1 MYERRCYVSV
11 AVLDGLIYAIGGFSG
26 YGRLKTV
33 ERYDTNTN
41 QWTLM
46 APMNERRSDASATSQ
61 QGKVSTC
68 THDST
73 LYSENQYCRKQYL
86 CVFVRFI
93 SVVVLLE
100 SSVSSQLRALTLKWT
115 SGLSSLPWEAAA
127 VVLVWSLMGIWFMQ
141 WVPLIFGSM
150 DILLYIFS
158 ICFQFFFFSY
168 FVFIKICIN
177 FVIFCI
183 IFYF

>member
-1 MYERRCYVSV
+1 MYERRCYVSA

-46 APMNERRSDASATSQ
+46 APMNERRSDASATSL

-73 LYSENQYCRKQYL
+73 LYSENKYCRKLYL

-93 SVVVLLE
+93 SVVVLLGQ
-100 SSVSSQLRALTLKWT
+100 SVSSQLRALTLK
-115 SGLSSLPWEAAA
+115 
-127 VVLVWSLMGIWFMQ
+127 
-141 WVPLIFGSM
+141 
-150 DILLYIFS
+150 
-158 ICFQFFFFSY
+158 
-168 FVFIKICIN
+168 
-177 FVIFCI
+177 
-183 IFYF
+183 